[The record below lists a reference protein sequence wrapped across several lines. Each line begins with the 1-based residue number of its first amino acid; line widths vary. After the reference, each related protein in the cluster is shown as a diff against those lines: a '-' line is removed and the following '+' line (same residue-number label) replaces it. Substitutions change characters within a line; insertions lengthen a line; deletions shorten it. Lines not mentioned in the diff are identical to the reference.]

1 MGKHIN
7 ATHYEAIPPFP
18 KKPKKHC
25 VHAIVETAKNSPYKY
40 ALKNEYGMIALRAVL
55 PDDMHWPYDFGF
67 VPGTKAPD
75 GDPLD
80 ILVIT
85 QQGLF
90 SGCLATVRVL
100 GAVREWKNGIKN
112 DRLISTLLPSD
123 GAPQPSDDY
132 RDIDDIPAPLLE
144 EIQAFLKRYSQG
156 QGNRIKLK
164 SPVGAKKAMQIV
176 KQTAKTFAKEGR

>member
-1 MGKHIN
+1 MARRIN
-7 ATHYEAIPPFP
+7 ATHYEAIPPLP
-18 KKPKKHC
+18 KKRKEHC
-25 VHAIVETAKNSPYKY
+25 VHAIIETSKNSPHKY
-40 ALKNEYGMIALRAVL
+40 ALKSKYGIIALKEVL

-100 GAVREWKNGIKN
+100 GAIRESKNGTEN
-112 DRLISTLLPSD
+112 DRLIATLLPSE

-132 RDIDDIPAPLLE
+132 FDIDDIPGPLLE
-144 EIQAFLKRYSQG
+144 EIRSFLKRYSQG
-156 QGNRIKLK
+156 QGNKVKIKGT
-164 SPVGAKKAMQIV
+164 VGAERAMQIV
-176 KQTAKTFAKEGR
+176 KQTARTFAKSGQ